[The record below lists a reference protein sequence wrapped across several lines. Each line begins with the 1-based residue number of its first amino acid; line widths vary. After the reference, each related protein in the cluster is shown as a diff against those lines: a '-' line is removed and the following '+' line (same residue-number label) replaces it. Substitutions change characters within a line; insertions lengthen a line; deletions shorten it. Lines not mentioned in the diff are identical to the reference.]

1 MAWSRC
7 FCSSRRKVWS
17 IHIEDRTLYNGTW
30 LHTIAMLLET
40 RPTFVYAWTLVVRV
54 LGTGRQRG
62 NVPLPESLL
71 FLLAAEVEE

>member
-1 MAWSRC
+1 
-7 FCSSRRKVWS
+7 
-17 IHIEDRTLYNGTW
+17 
-30 LHTIAMLLET
+30 MLLET